1 MKKIKF
7 LSLIGLIICIGVL
20 NFTNTKAQGVWVTY
34 NTLNSGLANDN
45 IKSVTGDSNSNMWF
59 GTEGEGASKYN
70 GSIWTSYDTSN
81 SDLVDNKVR
90 TIAQDYSNNIWFG
103 TPKGLSKYN
112 GSTTWTTYDTSNC
125 GIAGIN
131 IMSSAKDNPNNMWF
145 GSVYPGTGVTKYDG
159 STWTAYL
166 PNAGWGVISIMKDNN
181 GNMWFGTYLGGV
193 YKYDGANWD
202 SLTTADGLASNNIS
216 SIAED
221 SNNNIWFGTME
232 SGVSKYDGVNWT
244 TYNDSLSG
252 LVSDNVTSIA
262 EDDFGNMWFGTD
274 SGASKFDGINWTTY
288 TISDGLVNN
297 TIRAITK
304 DNQNN
309 IWFGTA
315 NGVSKLTPLNIAYTN
330 ISCYGADDGSITFT
344 IDITPPV
351 QYSIDGGSTFVN
363 DSIFTSLSPGTYS
376 TVVKNATDTI
386 NGGDIILTEPSP
398 VIIDLG
404 NNTTFCEG
412 GSITLNPG
420 SGYAS
425 YVWSN
430 GFSGQSQI
438 VDTSATI
445 SCKVKDS
452 NGCWSNED
460 TINITVKPSPTVNL
474 GNDTTFCEG
483 GSVALNAGYGYDAY
497 LWSNGWTEQ
506 IQTINTTIVLSVKV
520 QGANG
525 CWSEGDTVNIIV
537 NPLPVADA
545 GQDTTIQ
552 TGHDTILHAANA
564 GSSCIYNWTPAGLL
578 IDPNIQDPVTV
589 ILTSSETFTLTVT
602 DTITGCQ
609 NTDQVNIFVAGG
621 TLNVIVS
628 ADDTTLCYGET
639 AYLHALPSGGS
650 GNYSYQWSSIPAGF
664 DDTILNPTDI
674 PAIITTYTVTVD
686 DGISTATDNV
696 IITVS
701 SLPVVD
707 LGNDTTFCEG
717 GSVNLDAGSGY
728 DAYLWSNG
736 FATQSQII
744 SSSDTIFVT
753 VKNANGCW
761 SIPDT
766 IIITVYS
773 LHVVDLGNDT
783 SICQGESVVL
793 DAGAGYSEYLWS
805 DGWTGQS
812 QAISSSDTIS
822 VTVKNANGCWSI
834 PDTIIVTV
842 NSLPVFSMGNDTLFC
857 AGSILDAGAGYSG
870 YYWSDGWTGQ
880 SQPIFSSDTISVKVQ
895 DANGCWSIPDTIIVT
910 TKPLPDVDLGPDTSV
925 CEGNSVV
932 LDPGA
937 GFSSYLWSNGS
948 TIQTQTIYSTDTISV
963 SVQGANGCWS
973 IPDTII
979 VTVNPLPLL
988 NLNDTEL
995 CYGDI
1000 LDAGAGYIGY
1010 LWSDGFTGQS
1020 QPIDSTDTIS
1030 ISVQDTNGCWSIPD
1044 TIIVTVN
1051 PLPTADAGQDSVIP
1065 FGTNIT
1071 LNAAYAG
1078 DSCVYNWSPE
1088 ALFVNPNIQNATTV
1102 NLIITTIFT
1111 LTVTDTITGCQ
1122 NTDNV
1127 TVTISGGP
1135 LIVIASASD
1144 SAICA
1149 GESVDLS
1156 ALASGGNGSYTY
1168 QWTSNPVGFDS
1179 IISNPTDIPTI
1190 TTTYT
1195 IEIDDGDSTKTD
1207 SVIVIVNPLPAVDLG
1222 QDTTICYNQSVTLD
1236 ATESGCTYLWSG
1248 GGSVDS
1254 VFTVVGSDVGVGTA
1268 DYSVTVTNIYGCQ
1281 DIDTITVTIA
1291 PNPVA
1296 DAGPDIS
1303 ICYGECTV
1311 LTASGAGVGG
1321 SYFWNTTETTSSI
1334 TVCPTT
1340 TSNYIVTT
1348 TNEYECTD
1356 VDYVVV
1362 TVNPLP
1368 VVDLGQ
1374 DTAILISQS
1383 VLLDAM
1389 GVGYTYSW
1397 SDSSTNSTLTV
1408 NGSDIS
1414 DSADYSVTVTNV
1426 YGCQSVDT
1434 ITISIIDNIEDITD
1448 NVNINVFP
1456 NPSKGIFN
1464 ISISGLNNNFD
1475 LTIFNIQGQIILKE
1489 KLNNVSAKYN
1499 KQLDVSDYPKGIYF
1513 LKFINKDIIQFKKI
1527 VIQ

>member
-7 LSLIGLIICIGVL
+7 LSLIGLIICIGIL
-20 NFTNTKAQGVWVTY
+20 NFTSVKAQGVWVTY
-34 NTLNSGLANDN
+34 NTSNSDLVNDN
-45 IKSVTGDSNSNMWF
+45 IRSVTEDSNSNMWF
-59 GTEGEGASKYN
+59 GTEGGGASKYN
-70 GSIWTSYDTSN
+70 GSIWTTYDTLS

-90 TIAQDYSNNIWFG
+90 TIAEDYSNNMWFG

-112 GSTTWTTYDTSNC
+112 GSTWATYDTSNC

-131 IMSSAKDNPNNMWF
+131 IMSSAKGNPNNMWF
-145 GSVYPGTGVTKYDG
+145 GTTYPGIGATKYDG
-159 STWTAYL
+159 STWTAYI
-166 PNAGWGVISIMKDNN
+166 PNAGWGIFAILKDNN
-181 GNMWFGTYLGGV
+181 GNMWFGTYNGGV
-193 YKYDGANWD
+193 YKYNGAIWD

-221 SNNNIWFGTME
+221 SNNNLWFGTME
-232 SGVSKYDGVNWT
+232 SGVSKYNGSIWIN
-244 TYNDSLSG
+244 YNDSLSG

-274 SGASKFDGINWTTY
+274 SGVSKFDGINWTTY
-288 TISDGLVNN
+288 TISNGLVNN

-330 ISCYGADDGSITFT
+330 ISCYGANDGTITFT
-344 IDITPPV
+344 IDMTPPV
-351 QYSIDGGSTFVN
+351 QYSVDGGNTFVG
-363 DSIFTSLSPGTYS
+363 DSIFSSLSPGTYS
-376 TVVKNATDTI
+376 TVVKNTTDTI

-404 NNTTFCEG
+404 NDTTFCQG

-420 SGYAS
+420 SGYAT

-438 VDTSATI
+438 VDTSTTI
-445 SCKVKDS
+445 SCKVQDV

-460 TINITVKPSPTVNL
+460 TINITVKPSPSVNL
-474 GNDTTFCEG
+474 GNDTIFCEG
-483 GSVALNAGYGYDAY
+483 GSVTLDAGYGYEAY
-497 LWSNGWTEQ
+497 LWSNGWTGQ
-506 IQTINTTIVLSVKV
+506 IQTINITTVISVKV

-525 CWSEGDTVNIIV
+525 CWSEGDTVNITV

-552 TGHDTILHAANA
+552 TGHDTILYAANA
-564 GSSCIYNWTPAGLL
+564 GSSCIYNWTPAALL
-578 IDPNIQDPVTV
+578 IDPNIQNPTTV

-602 DTITGCQ
+602 NTITGCQ

-621 TLNVIVS
+621 PLNVTVS

-639 AYLHALPSGGS
+639 AYLHALPCGGS
-650 GNYSYQWSSIPAGF
+650 GNYSYQWSSNPAGF

-674 PAIITTYTVTVD
+674 PAITTTYTVTVD
-686 DGISTATDNV
+686 DGTNTATDNV

-707 LGNDTTFCEG
+707 LGNDTIFCEG
-717 GSVNLDAGSGY
+717 GSVNLDAGPGY
-728 DAYLWSNG
+728 AAYLWSNG
-736 FATQSQII
+736 FTTQSQII
-744 SSSDTIFVT
+744 I
-753 VKNANGCW
+753 
-761 SIPDT
+761 
-766 IIITVYS
+766 
-773 LHVVDLGNDT
+773 
-783 SICQGESVVL
+783 
-793 DAGAGYSEYLWS
+793 
-805 DGWTGQS
+805 
-812 QAISSSDTIS
+812 SSDTIS

-834 PDTIIVTV
+834 PDTIIITVHPLPVVDLGNDTSICQGDSIILDAGPGYVIYSWSNGFSGQSQAISSSNTISVTVKNANGCWSIPDTIIITV
-842 NSLPVFSMGNDTLFC
+842 NSLPVFSMGNDTTFC

-870 YYWSDGWTGQ
+870 YLWSDNFTGQ
-880 SQPIFSSDTISVKVQ
+880 AQPIYLTDTISIKIQ
-895 DANGCWSIPDTIIVT
+895 DVNGCWSIPDTIIVT
-910 TKPLPDVDLGPDTSV
+910 TKPLPDVDLGQDTSV
-925 CEGNSVV
+925 CEGDSVV
-932 LDPGA
+932 LDAGA
-937 GFSSYLWSNGS
+937 GYVDYLWSNGD
-948 TIQTQTIYSTDTISV
+948 TIQTQTIYATDTISV

-979 VTVNPLPLL
+979 VTVNSLPVL
-988 NLNDTEL
+988 NLNDTTL

-1010 LWSDGFTGQS
+1010 YWSDGWTGQS
-1020 QPIDSTDTIS
+1020 QPIYLTDTIS

-1051 PLPTADAGQDSVIP
+1051 PLPSADAGQDSIIP

-1071 LNAAYAG
+1071 LMSAYG
-1078 DSCVYNWSPE
+1078 GTPSCIYNWSPE
-1088 ALFVNPNIQNATTV
+1088 ALFIDPNIQNATTV
-1102 NLIITTIFT
+1102 NLTITTIFT

-1122 NTDNV
+1122 NTDQI
-1127 TVTISGGP
+1127 TVIISGGP
-1135 LIVIASASD
+1135 LIVIASVSD
-1144 SAICA
+1144 SVICA
-1149 GESVDLS
+1149 GESIDLS
-1156 ALASGGNGSYTY
+1156 ALASGGSGIYSY
-1168 QWTSNPVGFDS
+1168 QWTSNPAGFNS
-1179 IISNPTDIPTI
+1179 TISDPTDIPAI

-1195 IEIDDGDSTKTD
+1195 VEIDDGDSTKTD

-1222 QDTTICYNQSVTLD
+1222 PDTTICYNQSVILD

-1248 GGSVDS
+1248 SSTDPT
-1254 VFTVVGSDVGVGTA
+1254 FTVVGSDVGVGTA

-1281 DIDTITVTIA
+1281 DIDTITVTVA

-1296 DAGPDIS
+1296 DAGPDTS
-1303 ICYGECTV
+1303 ICYGECTI
-1311 LTASGAGVGG
+1311 LSASGAGVGG
-1321 SYFWNTTETTSSI
+1321 SYSWSTTESTPSI
-1334 TVCPTT
+1334 SVCPTT
-1340 TSNYIVTT
+1340 NTNYIVTV
-1348 TNEYECTD
+1348 TNEYGCTE
-1356 VDYVVV
+1356 VDYVMVA
-1362 TVNPLP
+1362 VNPLP
-1368 VVDLGQ
+1368 VVDLGP
-1374 DTAILISQS
+1374 DTAILIDQS
-1383 VLLDAM
+1383 VLLDAT

-1397 SDSSTNSTLTV
+1397 SGGSTEPILTV
-1408 NGSDIS
+1408 YGSDIGVG
-1414 DSADYSVTVTNV
+1414 SADYSVTVTNV
-1426 YGCQSVDT
+1426 YGCQSADT

-1464 ISISGLNNNFD
+1464 ISINGLNNNFD
-1475 LTIFNIQGQIILKE
+1475 LTIFNIQGQTILKE
-1489 KLNNVSAKYN
+1489 KLNNVSTKYN

-1513 LKFINKDIIQFKKI
+1513 LKFINKDIVCFKKI